1 MRFNYG
7 GKANLGGIYRILNLV
22 NGRFYIGSTFRFKTR
37 WPQHEYALRRGAHS
51 NRALQGDFHE
61 SGTDAFAIEVVQVVL
76 EGKEARIALEEDM
89 LASHFDSQILCY
101 NATVKCPPSQEGL
114 RKGPCPAG
122 TKAKIRAAK
131 IGADKPTRE
140 VIERRRVGIR
150 AAYAERGDVIREK
163 LKAVHLGSNRPESTR
178 EKMREA
184 WVRRKARAAQP
195 GLPLV
200 SDAQREQ
207 LRAVY
212 TTEESVAKFKARM
225 GTEEIKAKR
234 VESWK
239 KVRPRGTKRTPT
251 PERTKEKIRASKI
264 GKPRT
269 EAAKA
274 AMRAGHARRRER
286 LASEDRT

>member
-7 GKANLGGIYRILNLV
+7 GKANLGGVYRILNLA

-51 NRALQGDFHE
+51 NKALQSDFSE

-76 EGKEARIALEEDM
+76 EGKEARVALEEGI
-89 LASHFDSQILCY
+89 LVPHFDSQILCY
-101 NATVKCPPSQEGL
+101 NATIKCPPSQEG
-114 RKGPCPAG
+114 RPCSEK
-122 TKAKIRAAK
+122 TRAKIRAAK
-131 IGADKPTRE
+131 AGADKPTRE
-140 VIERRRVGIR
+140 VIERRRAGIR
-150 AAYAERGDVIREK
+150 AAYAERDDGTREK
-163 LKAVHLGSNRPESTR
+163 LRAIHLGSTRPESTR

-184 WVRRKARAAQP
+184 WVLRKARATQL

-200 SDAQREQ
+200 SDAQREK
-207 LRAVY
+207 LRAIY
-212 TTEESVAKFKARM
+212 ITEESVAKFKARM

-251 PERTKEKIRASKI
+251 PEKTREKIRASKI

-286 LASEDRT
+286 LASEDRA